1 MRAAQLEPIPAGQGH
16 KKPRP
21 APRDAATSTSHSDNL
36 ELEYASSLIRV
47 IRSRKDVDAR
57 ARTHAISPVERPVPA
72 ADSIIL
78 LSGCDRFSLS
88 ARRAPAAKI
97 ALPEIAAVYSPVA
110 AQESASSSDD
120 SGGAPRWAERQRYS
134 SKVCHSGAVEG
145 VSHSRLGGRE
155 VL

>member
-57 ARTHAISPVERPVPA
+57 TRTHTLSPVERPVPA
-72 ADSIIL
+72 ADNVIL
-78 LSGCDRFSLS
+78 LSGCDRFPLS

-97 ALPEIAAVYSPVA
+97 ALPEIAAVYPPVA

-120 SGGAPRWAERQRYS
+120 SGGVPRCSERQRYS
-134 SKVCHSGAVEG
+134 SKVCHSLFVQGL
-145 VSHSRLGGRE
+145 SLSRLGVE

>member
-1 MRAAQLEPIPAGQGH
+1 MRAAKLEPIPAGQGH

-21 APRDAATSTSHSDNL
+21 APRDAATSTSYSDNL

-57 ARTHAISPVERPVPA
+57 ARTHELSPVERPVPA

-88 ARRAPAAKI
+88 ARRAAKI
-97 ALPEIAAVYSPVA
+97 ALPEIAAVYPPVA
-110 AQESASSSDD
+110 VHESASSSDD

-134 SKVCHSGAVEG
+134 SKVCHSVAVEG
-145 VSHSRLGGRE
+145 VSLSRLGGRE